1 MKTVYS
7 KSFETLQELMSQMNQ
22 TILFNIIAEKYSEV
36 NLDNTVKLLV
46 RCKQMLSARK
56 IAFNALKG
64 IG

>member
-64 IG
+64 LG

>member
-46 RCKQMLSARK
+46 RCKQMLTARK
-56 IAFNALKG
+56 IAYNALKG
-64 IG
+64 LG

>member
-1 MKTVYS
+1 
-7 KSFETLQELMSQMNQ
+7 MSQMNQ

-56 IAFNALKG
+56 IAYNALKG
-64 IG
+64 LG